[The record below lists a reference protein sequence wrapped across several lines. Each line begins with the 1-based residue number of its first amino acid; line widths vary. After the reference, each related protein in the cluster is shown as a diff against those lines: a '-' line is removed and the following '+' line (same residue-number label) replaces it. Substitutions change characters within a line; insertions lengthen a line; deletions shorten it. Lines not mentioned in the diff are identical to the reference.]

1 MQKTILITGA
11 SAGLG
16 KATAKLFQS
25 KGWNVIATMRNPEK
39 ETELSTLEN
48 VTLIALDVTNPEQL
62 NEVVESITSKQTID
76 VVFNNA
82 GYGLA
87 GPLEH
92 TSDAQIVQQIETN
105 LTGVIRVTKAF
116 IPYFKQKGSGL
127 FITTTSLFGYSSCP
141 MSSVYNATKW
151 ALEGFSESISYD
163 LALFNIGIKTVA
175 PGGIK
180 SNFVN
185 AAQFVVK
192 DEYAALNESMGELI
206 KSEALFR
213 FNEVDEIAEVVF
225 EAVTDGKDQLR
236 YLAGIDA
243 VRTAQQRLDIG
254 NENFRK
260 ELRKS
265 LNLKSPFE
273 STLQPKTN

>member
-25 KGWNVIATMRNPEK
+25 KGWSVIATMRNPEK

-48 VTLIALDVTNPEQL
+48 VTLLALDVTNPEQI
-62 NEVVESITSKQTID
+62 NKQVESIASKKPID

-82 GYGLA
+82 GYGLT

-92 TSDAQIVQQIETN
+92 ASDTQIVQQIETN
-105 LTGVIRVTKAF
+105 LTGVIRMTKAF
-116 IPYFKQKGSGL
+116 IPYFKQKRSGL
-127 FITTTSLFGYSSCP
+127 FITTTSVFGYSSCP

-185 AAQFVVK
+185 AAQFVSGE
-192 DEYAALNESMGELI
+192 EYGALNETMTKLI
-206 KSEALFR
+206 ENGTLFQ
-213 FNEVDEIAEVVF
+213 FNEVEEIAAVVF
-225 EAVTDGKDQLR
+225 EAATDGKDQLR
-236 YLAGIDA
+236 YLAGGDA
-243 VRTAQQRLDIG
+243 IRTAQERLNKG

-265 LNLKSPFE
+265 LLLENPFHI
-273 STLQPKTN
+273 